1 MGELEFS
8 DEREIAIRGMK
19 LDEDWTSVLE
29 ICSFKM
35 ALGKGTC
42 LPHVQVHQD
51 TLENRMVSGF
61 RTHNKLVNSFDIQS
75 EQRELSSPVSL
86 NMAHGYGRRKT
97 RTENWGTKVKM
108 MSFVISWLLIMPNTR

>member
-1 MGELEFS
+1 MEFS

-29 ICSFKM
+29 ICSLKM
-35 ALGKGTC
+35 SLGKGTG
-42 LPHVQVHQD
+42 LPHVQVHHD

-97 RTENWGTKVKM
+97 RTENCPMGRK
-108 MSFVISWLLIMPNTR
+108 

>member
-1 MGELEFS
+1 MKIGLRFWKYARLKCQLE
-8 DEREIAIRGMK
+8 K
-19 LDEDWTSVLE
+19 
-29 ICSFKM
+29 
-35 ALGKGTC
+35 ALTG
-42 LPHVQVHQD
+42 LPHVQVHND